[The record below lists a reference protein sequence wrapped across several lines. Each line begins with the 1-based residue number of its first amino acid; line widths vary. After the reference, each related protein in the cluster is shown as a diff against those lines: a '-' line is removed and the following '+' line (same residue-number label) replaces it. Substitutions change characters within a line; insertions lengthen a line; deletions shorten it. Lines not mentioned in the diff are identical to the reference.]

1 MNAFTSKALLNK
13 LQAKKKANGFTLIEL
28 LIVVVII
35 GILSGVAL
43 PNFLKQQNKAKVAA
57 ANATASALVT
67 ACEIDLTGEVD
78 PSDAT
83 SETQALSSGLVA
95 AATQGAI
102 VEVIGASANITST
115 GCVFTVEGS
124 AVGTNGSF
132 TSFGAKEAAV
142 AS

>member
-1 MNAFTSKALLNK
+1 M
-13 LQAKKKANGFTLIEL
+13 
-28 LIVVVII
+28 VVII
-35 GILSGVAL
+35 SILSGVAL

-57 ANATASALVT
+57 ANPTASALVT
-67 ACEIDLTGEVD
+67 ACEIDLTGDVD

-83 SETQALSSGLVA
+83 SETQALSSGFVA

-124 AVGTNGSF
+124 AVGTNSSF